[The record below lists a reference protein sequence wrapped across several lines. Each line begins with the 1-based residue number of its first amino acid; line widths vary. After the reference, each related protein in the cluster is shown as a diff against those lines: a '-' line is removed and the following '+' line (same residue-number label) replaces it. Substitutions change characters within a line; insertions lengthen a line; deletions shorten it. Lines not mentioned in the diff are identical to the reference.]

1 MNNEGIKID
10 GIPIEDYNGFTS
22 RTSYG
27 IRLNETPI
35 VKPGIYFDGVKI
47 TTAEEWNKAI
57 EEFRKRAND
66 YIPKQKVR
74 DKIDKLKREFDF
86 YAGREHFEWQDGEFD
101 GEVCDDI
108 ALKIGVLKELLE
120 EGK

>member
-66 YIPKQKVR
+66 FIPKQKIR
-74 DKIDKLKREFDF
+74 AKIRELENMRNTTITSEGFNILN
-86 YAGREHFEWQDGEFD
+86 GEI
-101 GEVCDDI
+101 V
-108 ALKIGVLKELLE
+108 VLKELLG
-120 EGK
+120 EGEK